1 MAVSARMVSAGL
13 LPLVM
18 RKRATVEPVM
28 ARFSEASSVKP
39 TRPTAACSCST
50 VTLPAIWS
58 TTSSL
63 TKRVSVGGGIS
74 IKRWLKPVGS
84 CCCCGPVG
92 PGGCCCG
99 GSRIPPCTVLNAAG
113 PAGLSAASCAGP
125 LPTRLLMTC
134 TEPGSDASRSS
145 ENSGNGWDVEPDGGR
160 MPGPV
165 GIGGAFG
172 GPGGIG
178 GPFGRPV
185 TMLPGPVTVTTPVP
199 VEFVI
204 VPVLVPT
211 KAPTVP
217 FAPLLVPAPEAV
229 ESAMVPPLTPTKPP
243 TVLLAPELLTAPEA
257 VESEIVPVLAPTK
270 PPTVLLAPVLLT
282 APEAVEA
289 VIAPALAPTKPPAA
303 LVPAT
308 VTLPLAC
315 EPVMTPPT
323 ELDATS
329 PPAMLASPVCTLPVA
344 TDERIVP
351 ELLPTKPPA

>member
-1 MAVSARMVSAGL
+1 MAVSAPMISAGL

-28 ARFSEASSVKP
+28 ARFSEASSVNP
-39 TRPTAACSCST
+39 RRPTAACSPST

-63 TKRVSVGGGIS
+63 TKRVSVGGGMS
-74 IKRWLKPVGS
+74 MNRRSKPVGS
-84 CCCCGPVG
+84 CCCCCCCCCPCCGLVG

-99 GSRIPPCTVLNAAG
+99 GSRMPPSTVLNTAGAA
-113 PAGLSAASCAGP
+113 ALSAASCAGP

-178 GPFGRPV
+178 GTFGRPV

-211 KAPTVP
+211 KAPTVL
-217 FAPLLVPAPEAV
+217 FAPLLVTALEAV
-229 ESAMVPPLTPTKPP
+229 ESAMVPPL
-243 TVLLAPELLTAPEA
+243 
-257 VESEIVPVLAPTK
+257 APTK
-270 PPTVLLAPVLLT
+270 PPTMLLTPVLLT

-289 VIAPALAPTKPPAA
+289 VMAPALAPTKPPAA

>member
-1 MAVSARMVSAGL
+1 MAVSARMISAGL

-63 TKRVSVGGGIS
+63 TKRVSVGGGMS
-74 IKRWLKPVGS
+74 MTRWLKPVGS

-145 ENSGNGWDVEPDGGR
+145 ENSGNGWDVELDGGR

-172 GPGGIG
+172 GPVGIG
-178 GPFGRPV
+178 GAFGGPV

-211 KAPTVP
+211 KAPTVL
-217 FAPLLVPAPEAV
+217 FAPLLVTVPEAV
-229 ESAMVPPLTPTKPP
+229 ESTRPWQQRAATRSRRRRGWWVD
-243 TVLLAPELLTAPEA
+243 ELWDRYCRHVRLRQRLHTGG
-257 VESEIVPVLAPTK
+257 T
-270 PPTVLLAPVLLT
+270 
-282 APEAVEA
+282 
-289 VIAPALAPTKPPAA
+289 
-303 LVPAT
+303 
-308 VTLPLAC
+308 
-315 EPVMTPPT
+315 
-323 ELDATS
+323 
-329 PPAMLASPVCTLPVA
+329 
-344 TDERIVP
+344 
-351 ELLPTKPPA
+351 